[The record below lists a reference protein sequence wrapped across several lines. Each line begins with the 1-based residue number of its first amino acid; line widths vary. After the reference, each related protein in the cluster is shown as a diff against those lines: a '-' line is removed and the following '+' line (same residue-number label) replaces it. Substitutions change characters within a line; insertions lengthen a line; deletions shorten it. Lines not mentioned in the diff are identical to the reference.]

1 MGRIKMRTRVDNGR
15 PLNSTM
21 TGSTESIK
29 WAFVTTSFSLDEA
42 SPETRRQA
50 VEKHFRDFLVSQNSD
65 FPGENLKRTIEL
77 GQPPLLER
85 PLVLL
90 AGVLLLVVLVWI
102 SSCYCHTER
111 YEKYKRLETKD

>member
-15 PLNSTM
+15 PLNSTI
-21 TGSTESIK
+21 TGSTESFK
-29 WAFVTTSFSLDEA
+29 WAFVTTSFSLDET

-50 VEKHFRDFLVSQNSD
+50 VEKHFRDFLGAQNSD
-65 FPGENLKRTIEL
+65 FPEDLKRSIEL

-85 PLVLL
+85 PLVLW

-102 SSCYCHTER
+102 SSCYCRTER